1 MMESDDIV
9 RDMLPPARKY
19 KILKLDIS
27 EESEYSLSF
36 ILEART
42 GIFTVDDIKGFLSQL
57 NTIAGCE
64 LAYFNI
70 LYFLA
75 GGSMSLTISSLSIM

>member
-1 MMESDDIV
+1 MMGSDDIV

-27 EESEYSLSF
+27 GESEYSLSF
-36 ILEART
+36 LLEART
-42 GIFTVDDIKGFLSQL
+42 DIFTVDDINGFLSQL

-64 LAYFNI
+64 LAYFNN

-75 GGSMSLTISSLSIM
+75 RGSMSLKISALSII

>member
-1 MMESDDIV
+1 MMERYDIV
-9 RDMLPPARKY
+9 RDMLPPVRKY

-27 EESEYSLSF
+27 EESAYSLSF

-42 GIFTVDDIKGFLSQL
+42 GIFTVDDIKGFLSQI
-57 NTIAGCE
+57 NAIAGCE

-75 GGSMSLTISSLSIM
+75 GRSISLILSSLL